1 MEMENTKTN
10 SRNRYFSCFRGK
22 GGRSDRVRFARQEH
36 SGRRL
41 ANLLIIILATLA
53 LRAIVTAA
61 CVEPPK
67 SPSPSRPSIANAF
80 IVTQLPPQGVPKR
93 TAGTALEQQEPAA
106 DGMLRANFGD
116 GARLVKV
123 YPDFSTEVLS
133 RSFHSACDPEI
144 SFDASHILFAG
155 KRTATDNWTIFEMGI
170 DGSSVR
176 QITNGIGNCR
186 SPSYQATLYTIVSPK
201 PWYQLTFV
209 ASEKGALNEY
219 GAATVTN
226 LYSCKLDGSAVR
238 RLTFNLSSD
247 MDPFIMPDGRLLFA
261 SRQRSSLG
269 VLTDTLNRGL
279 LGRISLFGISID
291 GTDYAAF
298 CTDEGKRI
306 KHMPCTT
313 TKGLAVFIEADSVPW
328 DGAGSVGC
336 VQLRRPLHSYR
347 LITRESDGL
356 FHSPSPLPD
365 GKLLISRRS
374 ADGMDTHGVYRLD
387 PSTGQVELIFDSPR
401 YHDIQAKMVYPR
413 PEPDGRS
420 SVVTEKDPHG
430 KFYCLNVYIS
440 DLDRLEWMPH
450 GTVKRLRV
458 LEGISSADDVPGPL
472 LVQRRILG
480 EIAVE
485 QDGSFNIEIPANTA
499 IELQTLDA
507 DGMALR
513 SCSWIW
519 AKNHEPRGCI
529 GCHEDREL
537 TPENI
542 LVKAL
547 TRPSIKLTL
556 PPQRRRTVDFRRDIM
571 PVIAKKCVRC
581 HNKAGSTPRLTHE
594 LSLVTRPGG
603 APAKREPKAYFN
615 RSYESLLAEGNQPGC
630 GKYVHAGRA
639 RTSPLIWHI
648 FGRNTSRPW
657 DNMFSQ
663 KQIPRMP
670 PGESQAL
677 TEDERRTFVEWIDMG
692 ALWDGIPGP
701 DNLPGY
707 KQNGGGSDK

>member
-1 MEMENTKTN
+1 
-10 SRNRYFSCFRGK
+10 
-22 GGRSDRVRFARQEH
+22 
-36 SGRRL
+36 
-41 ANLLIIILATLA
+41 
-53 LRAIVTAA
+53 
-61 CVEPPK
+61 
-67 SPSPSRPSIANAF
+67 
-80 IVTQLPPQGVPKR
+80 
-93 TAGTALEQQEPAA
+93 
-106 DGMLRANFGD
+106 
-116 GARLVKV
+116 
-123 YPDFSTEVLS
+123 
-133 RSFHSACDPEI
+133 
-144 SFDASHILFAG
+144 LFA
-155 KRTATDNWTIFEMGI
+155 
-170 DGSSVR
+170 
-176 QITNGIGNCR
+176 
-186 SPSYQATLYTIVSPK
+186 
-201 PWYQLTFV
+201 
-209 ASEKGALNEY
+209 
-219 GAATVTN
+219 
-226 LYSCKLDGSAVR
+226 
-238 RLTFNLSSD
+238 
-247 MDPFIMPDGRLLFA
+247 
-261 SRQRSSLG
+261 
-269 VLTDTLNRGL
+269 
-279 LGRISLFGISID
+279 ISID

-306 KHMPCTT
+306 KRMPCTT

-347 LITRESDGL
+347 PITRQSDGL

-374 ADGMDTHGVYRLD
+374 PDGTDTHGVYRLD
-387 PSTGQVELIFDSPR
+387 PSTGQLELIFDSPR
-401 YHDIQAKMVYPR
+401 YHDIQAKIVYPR

-420 SVVTEKDPHG
+420 SVVTEKDPNG
-430 KFYCLNVYIS
+430 KLYCLNVYIS
-440 DLDRLEWMPH
+440 DLDRPEWMPH

-458 LEGISSADDVPGPL
+458 LEGISSADDILGPL

-485 QDGSFNIEIPANTA
+485 QDGSFNIEIPANTP

-529 GCHEDREL
+529 GCHEDGEL

-556 PPQRRRTVDFRRDIM
+556 PPHRRRTVDFRRDVM
-571 PVIAKKCVRC
+571 PTIAKKCVRC
-581 HNKAGSTPRLTHE
+581 HDKAGSTPRLTRG
-594 LSLVTRPGG
+594 LSPVTSPGG
-603 APAKREPKAYFN
+603 APAKREPKACFN
-615 RSYESLLAEGNQPGC
+615 RSYESLLAEGSQPGC
-630 GKYVHAGRA
+630 GKYVDPGRA

-670 PGESQAL
+670 PAESQAL